1 MFSGTRGH
9 NKIMKNKDFNLIEFL
24 KQKNIF
30 VSNKDIKNKNFKME
44 NLPVF
49 QNRAHLS
56 SISYRYKTLKNSV
69 AIATNRSRNKN
80 FMGGGASVINFLDF
94 KNKKIITNKRGK

>member
-1 MFSGTRGH
+1 LFSGTRGH

-24 KQKNIF
+24 KQKNIS
-30 VSNKDIKNKNFKME
+30 VSNEDIKNKNFKMA

-49 QNRAHLS
+49 QNRAHES

-69 AIATNRSRNKN
+69 VIATNRSRNKN

>member
-30 VSNKDIKNKNFKME
+30 VSNEDIKNKNFKIVQAAHGSS
-44 NLPVF
+44 NL
-49 QNRAHLS
+49 
-56 SISYRYKTLKNSV
+56 KTLKNSV
-69 AIATNRSRNKN
+69 AIATNRSRNEN
-80 FMGGGASVINFLDF
+80 FAASGASVIIFVDF
-94 KNKKIITNKRGK
+94 KTKQIITNKRGK

>member
-1 MFSGTRGH
+1 
-9 NKIMKNKDFNLIEFL
+9 MKNKDFNLIEFL

-30 VSNKDIKNKNFKME
+30 VSNEDIKNKNFKMA

-49 QNRAHLS
+49 QNRAHES
-56 SISYRYKTLKNSV
+56 SISYRDDKTLKNSV
-69 AIATNRSRNKN
+69 AIVTNRSRSKN
-80 FMGGGASVINFLDF
+80 FMGGGGAVINFLDF

>member
-30 VSNKDIKNKNFKME
+30 VSNEDIKNKSMTLTSVVISSFGQLTPEPNKI
-44 NLPVF
+44 
-49 QNRAHLS
+49 LS
-56 SISYRYKTLKNSV
+56 NSITTNV
-69 AIATNRSRNKN
+69 MNRSRNEN
-80 FMGGGASVINFLDF
+80 FTGGGASVINFLDF

>member
-1 MFSGTRGH
+1 
-9 NKIMKNKDFNLIEFL
+9 MKNKDFNLIEFL

-80 FMGGGASVINFLDF
+80 LTSQVDGVIIFVDF
-94 KNKKIITNKRGK
+94 KTKQIITNKRGLKNV

>member
-1 MFSGTRGH
+1 
-9 NKIMKNKDFNLIEFL
+9 MKNKDFNLIEFL

-30 VSNKDIKNKNFKME
+30 VSNEDIKNKNLKME

-56 SISYRYKTLKNSV
+56 SISYRDKTLKNSV
-69 AIATNRSRNKN
+69 AIATNRSRTEN
-80 FMGGGASVINFLDF
+80 FGGCDASVIIFVDF
-94 KNKKIITNKRGK
+94 KTKQIITNMRGK

>member
-30 VSNKDIKNKNFKME
+30 VSNEDIKNKSMTLTSVVISSFGQLTPEPNKI
-44 NLPVF
+44 LP
-49 QNRAHLS
+49 N
-56 SISYRYKTLKNSV
+56 SITTNV
-69 AIATNRSRNKN
+69 MNRSRNKN

>member
-1 MFSGTRGH
+1 
-9 NKIMKNKDFNLIEFL
+9 MKNKDFNLIEFL

-30 VSNKDIKNKNFKME
+30 VSNEDIKNKSMT
-44 NLPVF
+44 LTSVVI
-49 QNRAHLS
+49 S
-56 SISYRYKTLKNSV
+56 SFGQLTPEPNKTLKNSV

-94 KNKKIITNKRGK
+94 KNKKTITNKRGK

>member
-1 MFSGTRGH
+1 
-9 NKIMKNKDFNLIEFL
+9 MKNKDFNLIEFL